1 MSTSP
6 GVAPFGSWPSPITPG
21 ALAAG
26 SVRITTLVADG
37 ADLWWS
43 ETRPSAKGR
52 TALVRRRADGSVREM
67 TPPEANVRT
76 RVHSY
81 GGAAW
86 WVHNGVLVY
95 SDDADGR
102 LRRLGPGD
110 TEPVLLTPAGPYCY
124 ADGRITADGRWF
136 VCVRERPSRSENV
149 NEVICV
155 ATDGSGR
162 VEVVVSGADFYSDPR
177 PSPSGDRL
185 LWLQWDHPNMPWD
198 GCELHV
204 GTPRW
209 RRWLPNPVASPGG
222 STSGSSVLRGIDDGA
237 LSWVSDGAGW
247 STLWVLEG
255 DPLAAGASPRI
266 WVDLRDG
273 EVQTAPWVFGM
284 SSPRCL
290 VGSLRRWPC
299 TLAYAVTRRG
309 GHELRLIGGRPRG
322 TADVDSVSTAAG
334 AGPCAAGRR
343 VCFNPYRVDLPG
355 AHLVQRLARLA
366 RGVWSPWP
374 ARRRWR
380 TTSCTSP
387 STGGDAG
394 GPGRALP
401 DGTCASIAAF
411 RARARACDVL
421 HDRRRRCPWV
431 ALPPRQPSAALPPTG
446 QGRRRCS

>member
-52 TALVRRRADGSVREM
+52 TALVRRRADGSVREV

-110 TEPVLLTPAGPYCY
+110 TEPELLTPAGPDCY
-124 ADGRITADGRWF
+124 ADGRTTADGQWF
-136 VCVRERPSRSENV
+136 VCVRERSSRSEHV
-149 NEVICV
+149 NEVVCV

-185 LWLQWDHPNMPWD
+185 LWLQWDHPNMPW
-198 GCELHV
+198 GRLRV
-204 GTPRW
+204 VRRTPR
-209 RRWLPNPVASPGG
+209 
-222 STSGSSVLRGIDDGA
+222 
-237 LSWVSDGAGW
+237 GAGRGG
-247 STLWVLEG
+247 V
-255 DPLAAGASPRI
+255 PPHRRQRRR
-266 WVDLRDG
+266 VDLR
-273 EVQTAPWVFGM
+273 
-284 SSPRCL
+284 S
-290 VGSLRRWPC
+290 
-299 TLAYAVTRRG
+299 
-309 GHELRLIGGRPRG
+309 
-322 TADVDSVSTAAG
+322 
-334 AGPCAAGRR
+334 
-343 VCFNPYRVDLPG
+343 
-355 AHLVQRLARLA
+355 
-366 RGVWSPWP
+366 GVAS
-374 ARRRWR
+374 RRRSELGERWFR
-380 TTSCTSP
+380 MVH
-387 STGGDAG
+387 AV
-394 GPGRALP
+394 GPG
-401 DGTCASIAAF
+401 G
-411 RARARACDVL
+411 
-421 HDRRRRCPWV
+421 
-431 ALPPRQPSAALPPTG
+431 
-446 QGRRRCS
+446 